1 MVRSGRMTVT
11 GVAHVAVRVAVT
23 KTIAMATVTDVTG
36 VTEVT
41 GVATAA
47 VVAVGA
53 ESHHPHGGETDA
65 AKEEE

>member
-1 MVRSGRMTVT
+1 MRAVVRSGRMTVT

-23 KTIAMATVTDVTG
+23 KAIAMATVADVTDVTG
-36 VTEVT
+36 VT
-41 GVATAA
+41 TAA